1 MEVFAKAALF
11 IAEIGA
17 YGIETLKYILYLR
30 GVFKTY
36 GTRERQREMSQAEI
50 LAAGGASA
58 RLRLDSTGKQVLRE
72 MLDFVKPW
80 LRA

>member
-11 IAEIGA
+11 ITEVGA
-17 YGIETLKYILYLR
+17 YGIEALKYILYLR

-36 GTRERQREMSQAEI
+36 GTRERQREMSQV
-50 LAAGGASA
+50 
-58 RLRLDSTGKQVLRE
+58 LDSTGKQVLRE